1 MKAPLISVII
11 PVYKVEDYH
20 ERCLDSVINN
30 TYKNLEIICVNDGSP
45 DHCQEILER
54 YAEKDNRIKVIVQ
67 ENRGLSAARNTG
79 IEAASGDYLYYL
91 DSDDW
96 IHKQAIALLVKVAEE
111 SDADIIVGGYRT
123 VESQNSTEEN
133 NLMQIAVY
141 PPKQSVTAYMSGTD
155 FRVTVWGTLYRSAA
169 FQNIRFPD
177 KKGIFEDN
185 FYHALIFSET
195 EHATVVRLHHPLYYY
210 YVARPDS
217 IMKTATADTYIK
229 NAKWLT
235 QQLPSLKKKAYVLDN
250 ILSFLFSYS
259 YASRFYAN
267 PAIAWKNVKIC
278 FQELRPHLRHES
290 LSYKLLLKAFIVR
303 YLRLFHRTIMI
314 MRDRTYL
321 LWEKSADKYKIIFL
335 SDYNN
340 L

>member
-1 MKAPLISVII
+1 MKTPLISVII
-11 PVYKVEDYH
+11 PVYNVEEYL

-30 TYKNLEIICVNDGSP
+30 TYRNLEIICVNDGSP

-67 ENRGLSAARNTG
+67 QNRGLSAARNTG

-96 IHKQAIALLVKVAEE
+96 IHKQAIELLVTVAAE
-111 SDADIIVGGYRT
+111 SNADIIVGGHRT
-123 VESQNSTEEN
+123 VDSQNSTEEN
-133 NLMQIAVY
+133 DLMKIAA
-141 PPKQSVTAYMSGTD
+141 PPSTQSVAAYMLGTD
-155 FRVTVWGTLYRSAA
+155 SRMTVWGTLYRSAT
-169 FQNIRFPD
+169 FQHIHFPD
-177 KKGIFEDN
+177 KKGISEDN
-185 FYHALIFSET
+185 IYHTLIFSEA
-195 EHATVVRLHHPLYYY
+195 ENATVVRLHHPLYYY
-210 YVARPDS
+210 YIARPDS

-235 QQLPSLKKKAYVLDN
+235 QQLPSLKKKTYVLDN

-267 PAIAWKNVKIC
+267 PAIAWKNVKLC
-278 FQELRPHLRHES
+278 FQDLCPHLRHES
-290 LSYKLLLKAFIVR
+290 LSYKLWLKIFIVR

-321 LWEKSADKYKIIFL
+321 LWEKHADKYKTVFL
-335 SDYNN
+335 SDYYD